1 MTQETLLNIKMIK
14 QYGLQL
20 FYKGEIK
27 KIREGEIKIRF
38 DMANALIFMKFMK
51 SFLPALMSSV
61 SLVIFISQGFKLDL
75 ASTIEIL
82 MYFKQTQVPA
92 ESCLFQLRDI
102 YRKRLIATKV
112 LNLFMDTK
120 EIK

>member
-1 MTQETLLNIKMIK
+1 
-14 QYGLQL
+14 
-20 FYKGEIK
+20 
-27 KIREGEIKIRF
+27 
-38 DMANALIFMKFMK
+38 MANALIYMKFMK